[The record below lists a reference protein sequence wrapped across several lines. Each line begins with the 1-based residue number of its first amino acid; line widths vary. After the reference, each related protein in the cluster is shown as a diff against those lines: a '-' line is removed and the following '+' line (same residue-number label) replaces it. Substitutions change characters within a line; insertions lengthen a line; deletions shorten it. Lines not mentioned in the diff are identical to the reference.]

1 MGDFLGPSCDLFRDH
16 RCVSRTRY
24 WRQLSRSEHL
34 LTRESDGKSVI
45 NLHPPTEATPA
56 VVASKKQR
64 NGSTTQQVQAGAV
77 LLVVVGTA
85 VAVTL
90 RDPHEPGSFGICPSL
105 LLIGIHC
112 PGCGTLRG
120 MAALTS
126 GDIAGTMGHN
136 LLLIPMLVALVAW
149 ALLQWFPKVEAKFR
163 VQASRFRPTW
173 VNVPVIVGV
182 VFLIFTV
189 LRNLPG
195 SGLAP

>member
-1 MGDFLGPSCDLFRDH
+1 M
-16 RCVSRTRY
+16 
-24 WRQLSRSEHL
+24 
-34 LTRESDGKSVI
+34 
-45 NLHPPTEATPA
+45 NLHPPAEASPA
-56 VVASKKQR
+56 IGLLGKQR
-64 NGSTTQQVQAGAV
+64 NGSSTQRVQAGAV

-105 LLIGIHC
+105 LLFGIHC

-120 MAALTS
+120 MADLTS
-126 GDIAGTMGHN
+126 GEVAGTVGHN
-136 LLLIPMLVALVAW
+136 LLLVPMLVALVAW

-163 VQASRFRPTW
+163 VQASRFRPTR
-173 VNVPVIVGV
+173 VNVPLIVGV
-182 VFLIFTV
+182 VFLVFTV